1 MKAPDT
7 PNASPAED
15 QITGQTSSGHVRRQ
29 ILLLS
34 PYDAYSHQQWRH
46 TLTTMF
52 PEWEWTVLTLPPRY
66 FAWRVRGNSLSWAMG
81 QKAILQREYD
91 LLICTSLTDLS
102 GLRGLLPS
110 LARIPT
116 LVYFHENQFA
126 YPTNGM
132 TAGPDDKLKRNMPAS
147 SGDGIKNTTPASVE
161 AAMLSLYTALC
172 ADRVLFNSRWNYQSF
187 VSGCKTLLS
196 KLPDHVP
203 PGVIPMITEKS
214 HIQAVPLPDALFERA
229 ARFTRIPTAEAAETE
244 DSHPLNIVWNHR
256 HEYDKGPALLLA
268 IVQRLVQSDLPFRLH
283 LLGQRFRQRP
293 DEFTEIESM
302 LEAHYQEKQITPGL
316 NQWLQNRE
324 DYLAHLQTAD
334 VVLSTAL
341 HDFQGLAIQEA
352 CIMGCLPLVPD
363 ALAYPEFI
371 PANYRYNATGSLA
384 EQAES
389 AVERIF
395 TLRSACLQ
403 PVANLPVLDFSTIQA
418 SLCRDQWLTHFNKL
432 L

>member
-1 MKAPDT
+1 MKAPDS
-7 PNASPAED
+7 PKASPAED
-15 QITGQTSSGHVRRQ
+15 QIIGQTRPDQARRQ

-34 PYDAYSHQQWRH
+34 PYDAYSHQQWRL

-52 PEWEWTVLTLPPRY
+52 PEFDWTVLTLPPRY
-66 FAWRVRGNSLSWAMG
+66 FAWRVRGNSLSWAME
-81 QKAILQREYD
+81 QKTILQRQYD

-110 LARIPT
+110 LAKIPT

-132 TAGPDDKLKRNMPAS
+132 TAGPDDKLNRSTPAS
-147 SGDGIKNTTPASVE
+147 GGNGIKNTAPASVE

-187 VSGCKTLLS
+187 VAGCKTLLS

-229 ARFTRIPTAEAAETE
+229 AQFTSKAAKVTE
-244 DSHPLNIVWNHR
+244 DFRPLNIVWNHR

-268 IVQRLVQSDLPFRLH
+268 IVQRLVQTDLPFRLH

-293 DEFTEIESM
+293 DEFTELESI
-302 LEAHYQEKQITPGL
+302 LEVYYQEKQIRPGL

-324 DYLAHLQTAD
+324 DYLAQLQAAD

-341 HDFQGLAIQEA
+341 HDFQGLAVQEA

-371 PANYRYNATGSLA
+371 PTSYRYNATGNLA

-389 AVERIF
+389 AVEHIF
-395 TLRSACLQ
+395 PLRSASLQ
-403 PVANLPVLDFSTIQA
+403 PGANLPVLDFSTIQA
-418 SLCRDQWLTHFNKL
+418 SRCRDQWLTHFNKL